1 VNQCWKQDAAIY
13 RPRKLERDPLSSGLA
28 VSCNQLLGDHPFG
41 AYFTTL
47 PPNTTNLAK
56 KLRIPRRKIEFV
68 FCFQGADGLLQIP
81 GGRGDYVWYSPS
93 DYRVKYDKQH
103 EHGRADEGKCK

>member
-1 VNQCWKQDAAIY
+1 MLQFSDQESWNAIRSQVNWLFRAHQ
-13 RPRKLERDPLSSGLA
+13 PP
-28 VSCNQLLGDHPFG
+28 GDHPFG